1 MYSFFPLYL
10 SRESFKNINIDEFP
24 PNTLSIGFN
33 PSSNHFL
40 KKNDIKNEDTYNYFS
55 IEGHEYVSRHTDIII
70 SSFEEILDQQDA
82 SEFTDAYKNIF
93 LFNLKFFYSFLLSN
107 LFIIHE
113 ALKKNNVHSIYSIQS
128 LEDLS
133 SLSFPEN
140 KEAIFYNLVSG
151 YCESNKVEKLYLE
164 LNYNI
169 KEPYILREK
178 LFDFF
183 NFLYLS
189 LAKLKI
195 KHSQA
200 YIVVPDDSYNM
211 ANLKKKFLKKNP
223 ELRFINLRHKQ
234 GGFKEKLYSL
244 FEKSTIY
251 LPIERKHSKSMD
263 TNFLENLSQLKIR
276 FDQFL
281 DENTDSLF
289 RHFGVNL
296 TPLTRSFIFHFLEN
310 NLSILNNISKEMKE
324 HLDLMNISMTMAQH
338 SLGLNGLLGEYSS
351 KKNIQGMLISH
362 GSHVFHKDPI
372 AEVEWEHHSKNLIYG
387 AFSKTAIQTPLTQ
400 RFTRNYSNKST
411 HYCNTG
417 PLLFNKNNILDKK
430 EDFKKKFFNLDPHVK
445 LITHI
450 GTPKPFETFR
460 PWIYETIDEYIVN
473 INQIS
478 EFLEQKTDILFAI
491 RFREN
496 KWLSADEFS
505 SRIRKSNNT
514 IIVGNNIS
522 LYNNLKSSD
531 LMISYSST
539 VIEEALELQI
549 PVATFDSQCKYDH
562 LKYAHKGLNSSIY
575 VHLYKISDL
584 DFLLS
589 NLAVDASSFDAL
601 KKDFEI
607 DCDLRHIAS
616 TNLT

>member
-10 SRESFKNINIDEFP
+10 SRESFKNITIDEFP

-33 PSSNHFL
+33 PYSNHFL
-40 KKNDIKNEDTYNYFS
+40 KKNKIRNEDTYYYFS
-55 IEGHEYVSRHTDIII
+55 IEGHEYVSKHTNTII
-70 SSFEEILDQQDA
+70 SSFEHILNQQVT
-82 SEFTDAYKNIF
+82 SEFTDAYKNFF

-113 ALKKNNVHSIYSIQS
+113 ALKKNNLHSIYSIQS
-128 LEDLS
+128 LEDLN

-140 KEAIFYNLVSG
+140 KEAIFYNLVSS
-151 YCESNKVEKLYLE
+151 YCESNEVEKLYLE
-164 LNYNI
+164 LNYNLN
-169 KEPYILREK
+169 EPNILREK
-178 LFDFF
+178 ISDLF

-189 LAKLKI
+189 LAKLRI
-195 KHSQA
+195 KNSQA

-211 ANLKKKFLKKNP
+211 ANLKKIFLKNNP

-234 GGFKEKLYSL
+234 GGLKEKLYSL

-263 TNFLENLSQLKIR
+263 SNFLENLNKLKIK

-281 DENTDSLF
+281 DENTHSTLT
-289 RHFGVNL
+289 HFGVNL
-296 TPLTRSFIFHFLEN
+296 TPLTRSFIFNFLEN
-310 NLSILNNISKEMKE
+310 DLSTLNGLSKEMQE
-324 HLDLMNISMTMAQH
+324 HLDLMDISMTMAQH
-338 SLGLNGLLGEYSS
+338 SLGFNGLLGEYST
-351 KKNIQGMLISH
+351 KKGIQGMLISH

-372 AEVEWEHHSKNLIYG
+372 AEVEWQHHSKNLIYG
-387 AFSKTAIQTPLTQ
+387 AFSKTAIQTPITQ
-400 RFTRNYSNKST
+400 RFIRNNSNKST

-417 PLLFNKNNILDKK
+417 PLLFHRNNSIDKK
-430 EDFKKKFFNLDPHVK
+430 EHFKRKFFNLDSQVR

-460 PWIYETIDEYIVN
+460 PWIYETIDEYIFN

-478 EFLEQKTDILFAI
+478 EFLEQKSDILFAI
-491 RFREN
+491 RFRAN

-505 SRIRKSNNT
+505 SRIRKSNNSL
-514 IIVGNNIS
+514 IVSNNIS
-522 LYNNLKSSD
+522 LYSNLKSSD

-549 PVATFDSQCKYDH
+549 PVATYDSQRKYDH

-575 VHLYKISDL
+575 VHLHKISEL
-584 DFLLS
+584 ESLLF
-589 NLAVDASSFDAL
+589 NLSVGVSSFDAL
-601 KKDFEI
+601 KKEFEV
-607 DCDLRHIAS
+607 DLDIPHIVS
-616 TNLT
+616 NLT